1 MKPIVQILPLKSA
14 VSQNPTGKF
23 PVLIRL
29 LAPELPQEVG
39 VRPPLNIS
47 FVIDRSGSMSG
58 IIENAKRAV
67 IHALGQ
73 LLPTDTVSVV
83 IYDDD
88 VEVLI
93 PATLAVDVSAMQR
106 IVSGITVGGSTNLFG
121 GWHQGATQVASRLDP
136 RALNRVILLSDG
148 QANHGE
154 TRLSE
159 ISRHVAELARNGV
172 STTTMGLGAGFNEDL
187 MVAMGQAGE
196 GNFYFIESAEQI
208 EPIFAHEL
216 NGMLTTQAS
225 RVRLRLEGDRLKYE
239 LLNRYSLNKYHQYRL
254 PNLVAGRTTDL
265 LFQFEVQP
273 DQGLKAVLRLS
284 WDDRSGERR
293 RDYILLELP
302 AVAEEVYQALPED
315 PQVAAMV
322 LRFEAIQAREE
333 ATRRLD
339 LGDLTGAREVLLMS
353 RSFMVGREEY
363 LGRDIAEMLRLETEM
378 ELDPN
383 RARKRAYD
391 QAYRDRR
398 GRHDS

>member
-58 IIENAKRAV
+58 IIEDAKRAV

-106 IVSGITVGGSTNLFG
+106 IVSGIRVGGSTNLFG
-121 GWHQGATQVASRLDP
+121 GWHQGATQVASRLDT

-154 TRLSE
+154 TGLSE

-208 EPIFAHEL
+208 EPIFAREL

-225 RVRLRLEGDRLKYE
+225 RVRLRLEGDRLKYD

-254 PNLVAGRTTDL
+254 PNLLAGRTTDL
-265 LFQFEVQP
+265 LFQFELQP

-302 AVAEEVYQALPED
+302 GVAEDAYQALPEN

-322 LRFEAIQAREE
+322 LRFEAVEAREE

-339 LGDLTGAREVLLMS
+339 MGDLIGARGVLQMS
-353 RSFMVGREEY
+353 RSLMVGYEVY
-363 LGRDIAEMLRLETEM
+363 LSRDIDEILRLETEM
-378 ELDPN
+378 ELDRN

-391 QAYRDRR
+391 QAHRDLW
-398 GRHDS
+398 GRDDR

>member
-1 MKPIVQILPLKSA
+1 MQPTVQILPLKSA
-14 VSQNPTGKF
+14 VSQNPTHKF

-29 LAPELPQEVG
+29 STPQLPQEVG

-58 IIENAKRAV
+58 IIESAKQAV

-83 IYDDD
+83 TYDDK
-88 VEVLI
+88 VEVLV
-93 PATLAVDVSAMQR
+93 PATLAVDVSALQR
-106 IVSGITVGGSTNLFG
+106 MVASITVGGSTNLFG
-121 GWHQGATQVASRLDP
+121 GWHQGATQVASRLDS

-148 QANHGE
+148 HANHGE
-154 TRLSE
+154 TRLAE
-159 ISRHVAELARNGV
+159 VSRHVAELARNGV
-172 STTTMGLGAGFNEDL
+172 STTTMGFGAGFNEDL

-196 GNFYFIESAEQI
+196 GNFYFIESVEEI
-208 EPIFAHEL
+208 EPVFAREL

-225 RVRLRLEGDRLKYE
+225 RVRLRLEGEHLKYE
-239 LLNRYSLNKYHQYRL
+239 LLNQYTLNKYHQYRL
-254 PNLVAGRTTDL
+254 PNLLAGRTTDL

-273 DQGLKAVLRLS
+273 GQGLKAMLRLS
-284 WDDRSGERR
+284 WDDRTSERR

-302 AVAEEVYQALPED
+302 LVAEDMYQTLPED

-322 LRFEAIQAREE
+322 ARFEGIRAREE

-339 LGDLTGAREVLLMS
+339 MGDLTGAREALQMS
-353 RSFMVGREEY
+353 RSLMVGREPY
-363 LGRDIAEMLRLETEM
+363 LQRDIDEMLRLETEM

-383 RARKRAYD
+383 RARKRSYD
-391 QAYRDRR
+391 QVYRDRR
-398 GRHDS
+398 GRDDS